1 MTQYAYPFD
10 SGAGSNVLESQW
22 REMAR
27 NWLATGVLDTRYN
40 ELAVSQH
47 SPAAMSVDV
56 ATGQAWIEGT
66 FFWNDAVVT
75 LPITANASGN
85 PRIDLVVVR
94 INLAANTWELAVL
107 PGTPAGSPVAPT
119 PTQNTSLWEEEL
131 FTVAVANG
139 AVSIVT
145 ANLTDV
151 RTMVVPGGG
160 GSSFNPLLSQSFS

>member
-27 NWLATGVLDTRYN
+27 NWLPTGVLEGRYN
-40 ELAVSQH
+40 ELAVAES
-47 SPAAMSVDV
+47 SPAAMSVQV

-66 FFWNDAVVT
+66 FYWNDAAAT
-75 LPITANASGN
+75 LPVTANASGN

-94 INLAANTWELAVL
+94 INLAANSWELAVL

-119 PTQNTSLWEEEL
+119 PTQNASLWEEPL
-131 FTVAVANG
+131 YTVAVANG
-139 AVSIVT
+139 AVSIVN
-145 ANLTDV
+145 ANLASV
-151 RTMVVPGGG
+151 RNFVSPGGG
-160 GSSFNPLLSQSFS
+160 GGFNPLLSQSFS